1 MSETLVSSSSPP
13 APPAP
18 ELTTSRWSFLTA
30 EWRHLCLFTYAVPPA
45 RLEPHLPPG
54 LALDTIDGEAFVSL
68 VAFDFLK
75 TRVLGVPW
83 PWHRNFPEIN
93 LRFYVREGERR
104 GVAFIRELV
113 PRRLIA
119 WIARALYNEPYAY
132 APMRSQVRRQAE
144 RDGDRLVV
152 EHTLMAGGRPQRLSI
167 SASSVAHIPDE
178 ASREHFFKEHSWG
191 YGRSRRG
198 ELLRYE
204 VRHPVWSIH
213 PVLAHQLDWD
223 FGAVYGAEWADLG
236 TLEPRSV
243 ILASGSPIRVS
254 PLA

>member
-1 MSETLVSSSSPP
+1 MSEASLSSSSSP
-13 APPAP
+13 AASAP

-30 EWRHLCLFTYAVPPA
+30 EWRHLCLFTYAVSPE
-45 RLEPHLPPG
+45 RLTPHLPPG
-54 LALDTIDGEAFVSL
+54 LTLDTLDGEAFVSL

-83 PWHRNFPEIN
+83 PGYRNFPEIN

-104 GVAFIRELV
+104 GVAFVRELV

-132 APMRSQVRRQAE
+132 APMRSEVRHQP
-144 RDGDRLVV
+144 DRLEV
-152 EHTLMAGGRPQRLSI
+152 EHTLIAGGQPQRLSI
-167 SASSVAHIPDE
+167 SAAPEAHVPAE
-178 ASREHFFKEHSWG
+178 SSREHFFKEHSWG

-198 ELLRYE
+198 ALLRYE
-204 VRHPVWSIH
+204 VRHPVWSIY
-213 PVLAHQLDWD
+213 PVLSHQLAWD
-223 FGAVYGAEWADLG
+223 FGAVYGPEWADLA

>member
-1 MSETLVSSSSPP
+1 MSEALSRSAP
-13 APPAP
+13 AAPA
-18 ELTTSRWSFLTA
+18 LSTSRWSFLTA

-54 LALDTIDGEAFVSL
+54 LTLDTIDGEAFVSL
-68 VAFDFLK
+68 VAFDFLN

-83 PWHRNFPEIN
+83 PGYRNFPEIN

-104 GVAFIRELV
+104 GVAFLRELV

-132 APMRSQVRRQAE
+132 APMRSEVRIDAGGLE
-144 RDGDRLVV
+144 V
-152 EHTLMAGGRPQRLSI
+152 EHTLKAAGRWQRLSVTA
-167 SASSVAHIPDE
+167 SAEATVPDE
-178 ASREHFFKEHSWG
+178 HSREHFFKEHSWG

-198 ELLRYE
+198 QLLRYE
-204 VRHPVWSIH
+204 VRHAVWPIYPVTSH
-213 PVLAHQLDWD
+213 HLDWD

-236 TLEPRSV
+236 ALEPRSV
-243 ILASGSPIRVS
+243 ILAAGSPIRVS